1 MQAEP
6 APLPKAVVLI
16 SGSGSNLQAIID
28 AASSGELPLEIAAVI
43 SNVPD
48 AYGLERAEKAE
59 ITTHKLDHR
68 KFPQRE
74 LFDAELIRT
83 IEQHQPDI
91 VVLAGFMRIL
101 SNDFVHRYLGKL
113 VNIHPSLLPKYP
125 GLNTHQRA
133 IDAQDKFHGVT
144 VHYVIPELDAGPN
157 IVQAKVEITEHD
169 TPDTLAKRVQQQE
182 HIIYPIVL
190 KWLAEG
196 RLALQGD
203 HATLDGE
210 ELPKSGLLLDSSR
223 VLH

>member
-6 APLPKAVVLI
+6 ASLPKAVILI

-28 AASSGELPLEIAAVI
+28 AVNSGELPLEISAVI

-48 AYGLERAEKAE
+48 AFGLERAQQAD
-59 ITTHKLDHR
+59 IQTHSIDH
-68 KFPQRE
+68 KVYASRE
-74 LFDAELIRT
+74 MFDAELIRT
-83 IEQHQPDI
+83 IEQYQPDV

-101 SNDFVHRYLGKL
+101 SNDFVQRYLGKL

-133 IDAQDKFHGVT
+133 IDAKDEHHGVT

-157 IVQAKVEITEHD
+157 IVQAKVDITEHD
-169 TPDTLAKRVQQQE
+169 TAETLATKVQQQE

-190 KWLAEG
+190 KWMSEG
-196 RLALQGD
+196 RLSLASD

-210 ELPKSGLLLDSSR
+210 RLPESGLVLDSSR

>member
-6 APLPKAVVLI
+6 APLPKAVILI

-28 AASSGELPLEIAAVI
+28 AASSGDLPLEIAAVI
-43 SNVPD
+43 SNVPE
-48 AYGLERAEKAE
+48 AYGLQRAARAD
-59 ITTHKLDHR
+59 ISTHALDHR
-68 KFPQRE
+68 KFSQRE

-83 IEQHQPDI
+83 IEQYQPDI

-101 SNDFVHRYLGKL
+101 SNDFVHRYLGRL
-113 VNIHPSLLPKYP
+113 INIHPSLLPKYP

-133 IDAQDKFHGVT
+133 IDAQDRFHGVT

-157 IVQAKVEITEHD
+157 IVQAKVEITEND
-169 TPDTLAKRVQQQE
+169 SAETLAKRVQQQE
-182 HIIYPIVL
+182 HIIYPMVL
-190 KWLAEG
+190 KWLSEG
-196 RLALQGD
+196 RLELRGD

>member
-6 APLPKAVVLI
+6 APLPKAVILI

-28 AASSGELPLEIAAVI
+28 AASSGDLPLEIAAVI
-43 SNVPD
+43 SNVPE
-48 AYGLERAEKAE
+48 AYGLQRAAKAN
-59 ITTHKLDHR
+59 ISTHELDHR
-68 KFPQRE
+68 KFAQRE

-83 IEQHQPDI
+83 IEKYQPDI

-101 SNDFVHRYLGKL
+101 SNDFVHRYLGRL
-113 VNIHPSLLPKYP
+113 INIHPSLLPKYP

-133 IDAQDKFHGVT
+133 IDAQDRFHGVT

-169 TPDTLAKRVQQQE
+169 SAETLAKRVQQQE

-190 KWLAEG
+190 KWFSEG
-196 RLALQGD
+196 RLELRGD

-210 ELPKSGLLLDSSR
+210 KLPKSGLLLDSSR

>member
-1 MQAEP
+1 MQSEP

-28 AASSGELPLEIAAVI
+28 AVASGDLPLEISAVI

-48 AYGLERAEKAE
+48 AYGIKRAEEAE
-59 ITTHKLDHR
+59 IKTHSLDHR
-68 KFPQRE
+68 TFSQRE

-83 IEQHQPDI
+83 IEHYQPDI

-133 IDAQDKFHGVT
+133 IDAEDKYHGVT
-144 VHYVIPELDAGPN
+144 IHYVIPELDAGPN
-157 IVQAKVEITEHD
+157 IVQAKVEITESD
-169 TPDTLAKRVQQQE
+169 TPETLAKRVQQQE

-190 KWLAEG
+190 KWFAEG
-196 RLALQGD
+196 RLALIGD
-203 HATLDGE
+203 HASLDGE
-210 ELPKSGLLLDSSR
+210 QLPETGLILDSSR